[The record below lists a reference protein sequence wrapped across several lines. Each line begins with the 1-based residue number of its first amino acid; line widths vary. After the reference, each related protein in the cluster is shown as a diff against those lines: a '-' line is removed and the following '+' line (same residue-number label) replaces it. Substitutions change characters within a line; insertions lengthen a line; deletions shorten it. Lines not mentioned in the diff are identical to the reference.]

1 MFDMIPVLLYQVGI
15 FPNTSRR
22 WKRSPKKVSVWDTL
36 DSDSDYTASGE
47 EEEGGEDEE
56 EEEGK
61 EGEEKG
67 EEGEVG
73 GESCYASVVRTSVL
87 ASFPGLPSFYPLT
100 L

>member
-1 MFDMIPVLLYQVGI
+1 MLDMILVLLYQVGI

-36 DSDSDYTASGE
+36 NSDSDYTASGE

-61 EGEEKG
+61 
-67 EEGEVG
+67 
-73 GESCYASVVRTSVL
+73 SSASI
-87 ASFPGLPSFYPLT
+87 FGLICSMFYLVHAIDIGKSLNPISTVTVSAL
-100 L
+100 

>member
-1 MFDMIPVLLYQVGI
+1 MIPVLLHQVGI

-47 EEEGGEDEE
+47 EEEGREEEEEKEEGKKE

-61 EGEEKG
+61 
-67 EEGEVG
+67 EGEVG
-73 GESCYASVVRTSVL
+73 GESCYESVVKTFVL
-87 ASFPGLPSFYPLT
+87 ASFPSLPCLYSLT

>member
-1 MFDMIPVLLYQVGI
+1 MIPILLHQVGI

-47 EEEGGEDEE
+47 EEEGGEGE

-61 EGEEKG
+61 EGEEEGK
-67 EEGEVG
+67 EGEVG

-87 ASFPGLPSFYPLT
+87 ASFPGLPCFYSLT